1 MSSLHTAR
9 VPTSAA
15 RLGAGRARIAAPHM
29 PPMLT
34 RLLQCALCP
43 VPSQCMVCHAW
54 PAQTLCAACVGR
66 FATAQPRCSGCAL
79 PVPAG
84 VSRCGACLRQPPP
97 LQACLSAL
105 TWEWPW
111 DACIQRMKLGQDP
124 GLAAPLARLL
134 VAAPGVADALAAAHA
149 VLPMPM
155 SPWRLAERGY
165 NPAQLL
171 ARHVAPEL
179 TQADWLLR
187 VRHTPAQRGLS
198 REQRLKNLRN
208 AFALAPSH
216 VASVQG
222 RHLLLLDDVMTTG
235 ASLHEAARTLLQAGA
250 AQVTAVVLAR
260 VAQLQKAGTGA

>member
-1 MSSLHTAR
+1 
-9 VPTSAA
+9 
-15 RLGAGRARIAAPHM
+15 
-29 PPMLT
+29 
-34 RLLQCALCP
+34 
-43 VPSQCMVCHAW
+43 MVCHAW

-66 FATAQPRCSGCAL
+66 FAPALPRCLGCAL

-97 LQACLSAL
+97 LHACLSAV

-111 DACIQRMKLGQDP
+111 DACIQRMKFGPDP

-134 VAAPGVADALAAAHA
+134 TAAPGVADALAAAHA

-155 SPWRLAERGY
+155 SPRRLAERGC

-171 ARHVAPEL
+171 AHHAAPGL

-187 VRHTPAQRGLS
+187 VRHTPPQRGLP
-198 REQRLKNLRN
+198 RAQRLKNLRG
-208 AFALAPSH
+208 AFAVAAPH
-216 VASVQG
+216 AASVQG
-222 RHLLLLDDVMTTG
+222 RRLLLLDDVMTTG

-250 AQVTAVVLAR
+250 AQVTAVTLAR
-260 VAQLQKAGTGA
+260 VAQPQQPGHSA